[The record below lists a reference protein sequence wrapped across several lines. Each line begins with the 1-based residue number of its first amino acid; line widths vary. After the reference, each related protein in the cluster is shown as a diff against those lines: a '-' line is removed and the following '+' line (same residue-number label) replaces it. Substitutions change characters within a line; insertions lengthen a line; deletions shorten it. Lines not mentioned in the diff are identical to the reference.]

1 MVAGGLRWI
10 CDGDCNDTMLWRMI
24 ERFMKVH
31 PYALAIF
38 ALAFPPLLKSRDPDL
53 RSDPLGVPA
62 EQIQSAYSNG
72 LGASPRKHTWEG
84 DLTIADA
91 VNLALSQNLEILKA
105 IREIERSQGR
115 VVQLRAL
122 ALPHISMS
130 ASLGDSRQKTDPA
143 VFLAASVQTEG
154 SSAGGGAQTL
164 QSRSWNVS
172 FELRQAIYSGGA
184 IPAQIEAAKFLKA
197 SAYYSLRNV
206 VDKVISDV
214 RSQFSNVLVTH
225 ALIEVSQ
232 ESVELASQQLKDAQN
247 RFNAGTVPRFN
258 VLRAEVEVASVRP
271 QLIRAKNDH
280 LIAQL
285 QLAKLLAL
293 DPPPSGSPSFR
304 CVGDLDVSERD
315 LDLANS
321 IALGKARRPSL
332 KSLRQQMLAGEEGV
346 KEVFAGFKPQLNA
359 VARGGWAGAGR
370 QQFIQQM
377 ESYFLGLQGSWA
389 IFDSFETAGKVA
401 QERAKLKSLAL
412 SYEDEVRQ
420 VELEIQRAF
429 ANLQQYWETIESQQK
444 NVQQAL
450 EALRLA
456 QERLS
461 AGAGTQLEVLDA
473 RVALTRAR
481 TTELQ
486 ARGEYVRTLAEF
498 DRATATETTYQE
510 EFNDPLLVLEQRV
523 LKRDYSFLLRP

>member
-1 MVAGGLRWI
+1 
-10 CDGDCNDTMLWRMI
+10 
-24 ERFMKVH
+24 MKVH
-31 PYALAIF
+31 PSALALI
-38 ALAFPPLLKSRDPDL
+38 ALAFPPFLKSRDPDL

-72 LGASPRKHTWEG
+72 LRAAPRNHTWEG
-84 DLTIADA
+84 ELTIADA

-115 VVQLRAL
+115 VVQLKAL

-130 ASLGDSRQKTDPA
+130 ASLGDSRQRSNPGG
-143 VFLAASVQTEG
+143 FIAASASIG
-154 SSAGGGAQTL
+154 GAGGGPQTL

-197 SAYYSLRNV
+197 SAYYSLRNT

-258 VLRAEVEVASVRP
+258 VLRAEVEVASVKP

-321 IALGKARRPSL
+321 ITLGKARRPSL

-346 KEVFAGFKPQLNA
+346 KEVLAGFKPQVSA
-359 VARGGWAGAGR
+359 VARGGWSGAGR
-370 QQFIQQM
+370 QQFTQEM

-389 IFDSFETAGKVA
+389 IFDSFETAGRVS

-412 SYEDEVRQ
+412 SYEDEIRQ

-498 DRATATETTYQE
+498 DRATATETVYQE
-510 EFNDPLLVLEQRV
+510 EFNDPLLVLEQKV

>member
-1 MVAGGLRWI
+1 
-10 CDGDCNDTMLWRMI
+10 MI
-24 ERFMKVH
+24 HGFMKVH
-31 PYALAIF
+31 PYALALA
-38 ALAFPPLLKSRDPDL
+38 ALAFPSFLKSGEPDL
-53 RSDPLGVPA
+53 RADPLGVQPG
-62 EQIQSAYSNG
+62 QIESAHSNG
-72 LGASPRKHTWEG
+72 LGSMARKRTITG
-84 DLTIADA
+84 DLTLVDA
-91 VNLALSQNLEILKA
+91 INTALSQNLDVLKGL
-105 IREIERSQGR
+105 REIERAQGR
-115 VVQLRAL
+115 VVQLKAL

-130 ASLGDSRQKTDPA
+130 ASLGDSRQRTDPSG
-143 VFLAASVQTEG
+143 FLAAGASF
-154 SSAGGGAQTL
+154 AGGGDGVATL

-172 FELRQAIYSGGA
+172 FELRQSIYSGGE
-184 IPAQIEAAKFLKA
+184 IPAQIEGAKFLKGA
-197 SAYYSLRNV
+197 AYYSFRNV
-206 VDKVISDV
+206 IDKVISEV
-214 RSQFSNVLVTH
+214 RSQFSTVLVNE
-225 ALIEVSQ
+225 ALIEVAQ

-258 VLRAEVEVASVRP
+258 VLRAEVEVASVKP

-280 LIAQL
+280 LIAKL

-293 DPPPSGSPSFR
+293 DAPSAGSPTFK
-304 CVGDLDVSERD
+304 CVGDLNIGERD
-315 LDLANS
+315 LDLSNS
-321 IALGKARRPSL
+321 ITLGKSRRPSL

-346 KEVFAGFKPQLNA
+346 NEALSGFKPRLSA

-370 QQFIQQM
+370 QEFTQNM

-389 IFDSFETAGKVA
+389 IFDSFETTARVA
-401 QERAKLKSLAL
+401 QERAKLRGLVL

-420 VELEIQRAF
+420 IELEIQRAF
-429 ANLQQYWETIESQQK
+429 ANLQQYRETIESQQK

-486 ARGEYVRTLAEF
+486 ARGEYVRSLAEF
-498 DRATATETTYQE
+498 DRATATETVYQE
-510 EFNDPLLVLEQRV
+510 EFNDPLAKLENKV
-523 LKRDYSFLLRP
+523 LKRDYSFLFRP

>member
-1 MVAGGLRWI
+1 
-10 CDGDCNDTMLWRMI
+10 
-24 ERFMKVH
+24 MKVH
-31 PYALAIF
+31 PYALALI
-38 ALAFPPLLKSRDPDL
+38 ALAFPPFLKSRDPDL

-72 LGASPRKHTWEG
+72 LRAAPRNHTWEG
-84 DLTIADA
+84 ELTIADA

-105 IREIERSQGR
+105 IREIECSQGR
-115 VVQLRAL
+115 VVQLKAL

-130 ASLGDSRQKTDPA
+130 ASLGDSRQRSNPGG
-143 VFLAASVQTEG
+143 FIGASAEI
-154 SSAGGGAQTL
+154 GGGVGPQTF

-197 SAYYSLRNV
+197 SAYYSLRNT

-258 VLRAEVEVASVRP
+258 VLRAEVEVASVKP

-321 IALGKARRPSL
+321 ITLGKARRPSL

-346 KEVFAGFKPQLNA
+346 KEVLAGFKPQVSA
-359 VARGGWAGAGR
+359 VARGGWSGAGR
-370 QQFIQQM
+370 QQFTQEM

-389 IFDSFETAGKVA
+389 IFDSFETAGRVS

-412 SYEDEVRQ
+412 SYEDEIRQ

-498 DRATATETTYQE
+498 DRATATETVYQE
-510 EFNDPLLVLEQRV
+510 EFNDPLLVLEQKV